1 MRLGL
6 AKKKFSTAK
15 ALACLAVCG
24 AVLLCLGCEE
34 AQEAV
39 MADAFQAFL
48 DTAIPGMLQLWQE
61 NMADEG
67 TPTGGTGSTGG
78 GGLPTVMREAVQ
90 TARLLLA

>member
-6 AKKKFSTAK
+6 AKKKCSTLKTVAY
-15 ALACLAVCG
+15 LAAG
-24 AVLLCLGCEE
+24 AAVLLALGCEE

-39 MADAFQAFL
+39 MMDAFNAFL

-61 NMADEG
+61 NMADDG
-67 TPTGGTGSTGG
+67 GSTPTGGGG
-78 GGLPTVMREAVQ
+78 GGLPTVMREAAQ